1 MQLQFYHEKFEEDV
15 YAFSLFE
22 EQHQFTAL
30 PEEAL
35 AVKDENRFPIV
46 MFDNEKAVGFFVL
59 HQGEAIREYSSNP
72 NALLLRAFSINQ
84 IHQGKGYAKE
94 GMNRLRGFTR
104 EHFPEIDEIVLA
116 VNERNLAAKSL
127 YLKSGFEDHGKKL
140 MGRKGWQSILTYTLN
155 PR

>member
-1 MQLQFYHEKFEEDV
+1 MQLQFYHEKFKEEV
-15 YAFSLFE
+15 YAFSLIE

-30 PEEAL
+30 PAEAL

-46 MFDNEKAVGFFVL
+46 MIDKEKAVGFFVL
-59 HQGEAIREYSSNP
+59 HQGEAIREYTSNP

-94 GMNRLRGFTR
+94 GMNRLPGFTR
-104 EHFPEIDEIVLA
+104 DHFPETDEIVLA

-127 YLKSGFEDHGKKL
+127 YLISGFEDHGKKL